1 MIFDVARLAFD
12 GFFKAFRRLDV
23 LTQPEE
29 GEAAGD
35 VFFRLRLFPAVDVFD
50 DGLVDGSVGNM
61 LRDIVVDDLFGD
73 EGGAAVG
80 ADARLF
86 FVCSAFCTR
95 TGSGVYNGSEKGAWG
110 VCSGEAADAGYWA
123 SVRWRWGPGS

>member
-1 MIFDVARLAFD
+1 MIFDVARLTFD
-12 GFFKAFRRLDV
+12 GFFKAFRCLDV

-50 DGLVDGSVGNM
+50 DGLADGSAGNV

-73 EGGAAVG
+73 EGGAAAG

-86 FVCSAFCTR
+86 CVVDFDGR
-95 TGSGVYNGSEKGAWG
+95 
-110 VCSGEAADAGYWA
+110 AALRADRGDERHIVN
-123 SVRWRWGPGS
+123 SFSINIIIMIT